1 MSGAS
6 QLGQSLDKQGGRR
19 SPPEVSMK
27 IFRKTIAV
35 VLLAAAGIVSNAM
48 ATSFSTDQSDAWAA
62 QGESGW
68 GFLSF
73 QRGSVIFGAI
83 FVYDQTNTPIWYS
96 ATLFNTGN
104 LVWSGDLYET
114 TGPSFGAAFF
124 NQNAVVYRKVGT
136 MTWTATSVTTGQLR
150 YDVDGVFVVKNMA
163 RQFVVFDDFGG
174 HFAGGIHEATSG
186 CANPSFNITEERLGI
201 LNITQNGQS
210 IALTSF
216 PTSGPTC
223 SYNGTLTQAGQMGAI
238 QGTYNCSSG
247 EVGSFQAFEMQV
259 NPVAVTGRFT
269 TNSTN
274 LAGCHS
280 EGYFGG
286 MRITTF

>member
-1 MSGAS
+1 MRAFRTIVAAS
-6 QLGQSLDKQGGRR
+6 FVVAASFL
-19 SPPEVSMK
+19 SP
-27 IFRKTIAV
+27 
-35 VLLAAAGIVSNAM
+35 AM
-48 ATSFSTDQSDAWAA
+48 ATSFTTDQTDAWAA
-62 QGESGW
+62 TGESGW

-73 QRGSVIFGAI
+73 QRGSTIFGAI
-83 FVYDQTNTPIWYS
+83 FVYDQSTTSIWYS
-96 ATLFNTGN
+96 ATLLYAGN
-104 LVWSGDLYET
+104 LVWTGDLYLT
-114 TGPSFGAAFF
+114 HGPSFGAPFF
-124 NQNAVVYRKVGT
+124 DQNAVTYRKVGT
-136 MTWTATSVTTGQLR
+136 MTWTATSVTSGQLR